1 MAVTCYNRLSFG
13 DGYSNYVEFCF
24 HNSNCTKAEEK
35 ELQKSCRCRLSF
47 RHVVYVCTQQ
57 WAARA
62 INATPILNREKRIR
76 LQALL
81 IYKHTFTSCGDI
93 SACAY
98 IRNST
103 VYIVATITHVNT
115 LCTPRH
121 SGIVWLPWESVHL
134 SVSDSVY
141 KKNKNLE
148 KKLEHSMG
156 CK

>member
-1 MAVTCYNRLSFG
+1 MHTIYKCISNFFPKYSNISALGHGRSTCYNRLSFG

-47 RHVVYVCTQQ
+47 CHVVYVRTQQ
-57 WAARA
+57 WAACA

-103 VYIVATITHVNT
+103 V
-115 LCTPRH
+115 C
-121 SGIVWLPWESVHL
+121 SGFL
-134 SVSDSVY
+134 
-141 KKNKNLE
+141 
-148 KKLEHSMG
+148 
-156 CK
+156 